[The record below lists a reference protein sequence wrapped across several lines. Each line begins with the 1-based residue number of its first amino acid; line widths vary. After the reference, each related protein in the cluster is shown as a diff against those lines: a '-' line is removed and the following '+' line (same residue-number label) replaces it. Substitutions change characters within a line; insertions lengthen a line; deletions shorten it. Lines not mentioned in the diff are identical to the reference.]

1 MRSAASVVVR
11 PLLTEKGTRLKEQ
24 SHKVLFEVARD
35 ANRAEI
41 RRAVEELFAVKVR
54 SVHTQVVRGKVRR
67 MGKFVGRRPNWK
79 KAIVTLA
86 EGSDID
92 FFAMGA

>member
-1 MRSAASVVVR
+1 MKAPESIVIR
-11 PLLTEKGTRLKEQ
+11 PLLTEKGTRLKDTE
-24 SHKVLFEVARD
+24 HKVLFEVADGASRTEV
-35 ANRAEI
+35 RQ
-41 RRAVEELFAVKVR
+41 AVEALFNVKVLAVR
-54 SVHTQVVRGKVRR
+54 TQVVRGKVRR
-67 MGKFVGRRPNWK
+67 LGRFVGRRPNWK